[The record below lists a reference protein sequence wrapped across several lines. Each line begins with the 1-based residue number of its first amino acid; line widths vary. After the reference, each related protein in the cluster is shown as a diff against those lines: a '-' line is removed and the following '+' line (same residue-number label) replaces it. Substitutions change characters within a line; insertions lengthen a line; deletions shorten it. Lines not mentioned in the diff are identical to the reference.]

1 MELEYRQE
9 SIYYQSSLNVKG
21 EYIDSLENIPDNVLS
36 KNGCGVICPCN
47 GRRDKI
53 FYDAKSLK
61 QHWNTACHKEWLKH
75 LNDGRPNY
83 YVEYQRLCNVVA
95 EKDKIIQNLKDK
107 LYYTDQLHHDLDVMV
122 LE

>member
-36 KNGCGVICPCN
+36 KYGGGVICPCN

-107 LYYTDQLHHDLDVMV
+107 LYYTDQLHGDFDVMV